1 MHAGKIE
8 VSRMKIHEAIE
19 ILQTASELIQEAK
32 EFDHEAY
39 QAAIDREKAESK
51 DLENGQ

>member
-32 EFDHEAY
+32 EFDHEAH
-39 QAAIDREKAESK
+39 QAEIEETQGKGLK
-51 DLENGQ
+51 DEQ